1 MGKIYE
7 WTIQVTEKRVH
18 RVTVTAVDELQIAIE
33 NAYDMFGDD
42 TVIYQDFDDYEVIDK
57 EYYGRY

>member
-18 RVTVTAVDELQIAIE
+18 RVTVTAADELQIAIE

-42 TVIYQDFDDYEVIDK
+42 TL
-57 EYYGRY
+57 